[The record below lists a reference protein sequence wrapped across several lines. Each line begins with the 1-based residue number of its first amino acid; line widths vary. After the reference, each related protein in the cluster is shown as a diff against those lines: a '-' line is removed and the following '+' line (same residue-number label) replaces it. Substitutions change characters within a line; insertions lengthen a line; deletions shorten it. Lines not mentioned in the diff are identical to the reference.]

1 MATATSNI
9 ESYNSDH
16 SYYAISN
23 ASRGYADSTST
34 NYASVNLTRGRG
46 ANTYIYWEFDVPTIP
61 ANATINS
68 ITCNYHA
75 RTSSASTSYISS
87 AAIQMCS
94 GTTTK
99 GSSKSILTTSTNA
112 SSFSS
117 TQIGTWTAAEINAGV
132 KLKTTATRGT
142 SRTSSNYYIYF
153 YGADITITYT
163 EAATGNKVYI
173 KVNGTWKEA
182 TGIKVKQN
190 GSWVDVSKVLKK
202 ESGSWVEK
210 DKSAMFD
217 EDGLYI
223 NG

>member
-16 SYYAISN
+16 SYYALSN
-23 ASRGYADSTST
+23 ASRGYGDSTST
-34 NYASVNLTRGRG
+34 DYASINLTRGSR
-46 ANTYIYWEFDVPTIP
+46 ANTYMYWEFDVPTIP
-61 ANATINS
+61 AGATINS
-68 ITCNYHA
+68 ITCNYKA
-75 RTSSASTSYISS
+75 RTSSASTSYISA

-99 GSSKSILTTSTNA
+99 GSSKSILTTDTSA

-163 EAATGNKVYI
+163 EQSGNKVFI

-182 TGIKVKQN
+182 NSIKVKQN

-202 ESGSWVEK
+202 ENGSWVEK

-223 NG
+223 KGN

>member
-23 ASRGYADSTST
+23 ASSGYADSTST
-34 NYASVNLTRGRG
+34 NYASVNLTRGSR

-75 RTSSASTSYISS
+75 RTSSASTSYISA

-182 TGIKVKQN
+182 IGIKVKQN

>member
-1 MATATSNI
+1 MATVTSNI

-16 SYYAISN
+16 SYYALSN
-23 ASRGYADSTST
+23 TSRGYGDSTST
-34 NYASVNLTRGRG
+34 DYASINLTRGSR
-46 ANTYIYWEFDVPTIP
+46 ANTYMYWEFDVPTIP
-61 ANATINS
+61 DGATIDSIECEYRARVSNS
-68 ITCNYHA
+68 STNYIA
-75 RTSSASTSYISS
+75 S

-99 GSSKSILTTSTNA
+99 GSSKSIRTTSTA
-112 SSFSS
+112 VGSFSS
-117 TQIGTWTAAEINAGV
+117 SEMGTWTVAEINAGV

-163 EAATGNKVYI
+163 EQSGNKVFI

-223 NG
+223 SG